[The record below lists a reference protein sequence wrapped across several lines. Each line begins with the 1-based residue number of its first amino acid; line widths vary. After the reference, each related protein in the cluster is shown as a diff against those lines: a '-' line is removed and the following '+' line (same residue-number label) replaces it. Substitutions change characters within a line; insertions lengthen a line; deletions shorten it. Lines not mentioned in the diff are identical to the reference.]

1 LRTKTP
7 NHRHNN
13 GRHQNFPSERNNGMS
28 RSTNSITAFR
38 ITQPADTFIWP
49 AITFTRDNTALGR
62 LTVRRTI
69 AFVGGDFRVLFRFNL
84 TSPFFTSMVQHSSAI
99 CLLFLRHKNV
109 QSHWLSVTCPRRA
122 CCQRRCPGLGI
133 RFCCFVAFQIV
144 DSPACVGIDSR
155 RGMRLR
161 YTMSQSALLNEP
173 FYLGKRRHRSAGT

>member
-1 LRTKTP
+1 LRTKTR

-84 TSPFFTSMVQHSSAI
+84 TSPFFTSMVQHSSLI

-109 QSHWLSVTCPRRA
+109 QSHWLSVTAPAGLAAKGGAPALESDFAVLSLSRSSILLLAWALILEEDAIDVYNESKCPLERA
-122 CCQRRCPGLGI
+122 ILPR
-133 RFCCFVAFQIV
+133 
-144 DSPACVGIDSR
+144 
-155 RGMRLR
+155 
-161 YTMSQSALLNEP
+161 
-173 FYLGKRRHRSAGT
+173 

>member
-1 LRTKTP
+1 MRTKTR

-38 ITQPADTFIWP
+38 ITQPADTFIWA

-69 AFVGGDFRVLFRFNL
+69 AFVGGDFRVLFRFKL
-84 TSPFFTSMVQHSSAI
+84 TSPFFTSMVQDSSVI
-99 CLLFLRHKNV
+99 CLLFLGHKNV
-109 QSHWLSVTCPRRA
+109 QSHWLSRSGPRRA

-155 RGMRLR
+155 RGCD
-161 YTMSQSALLNEP
+161 
-173 FYLGKRRHRSAGT
+173 